1 MAAISDE
8 QVDYILDD
16 LRAHG
21 IRLEGLRDNLLD
33 HICILLE
40 ERLEAGGSF
49 EAEYDGVFTTFYRK
63 DLYELEEEA
72 LFLTSLRRPHVVL
85 TRAWFFL
92 WAFAVV
98 LSPYLVYVAQWWF
111 VTRPMGDIRNSFD
124 VLGGAMVLD
133 LYPLLTVLVLYLTP
147 NRFDPL
153 IPWRSK
159 ILIGFQPLIRILPED
174 GLPAEPATCP
184 AEPAT

>member
-1 MAAISDE
+1 MAMLSDE
-8 QVDYILDD
+8 QVDYVLDD

-49 EAEYDGVFTTFYRK
+49 EAEYDGVLATFYRK

-72 LFLTSLRRPHVVL
+72 LFLASLRGPHLLL
-85 TRAWFFL
+85 TRGWFFL
-92 WAFAVV
+92 LAFAVV

-111 VTRPMGDIRNSFD
+111 FARPMGDIRDSMD
-124 VLGGAMVLD
+124 VLGGAMILD
-133 LYPLLTVLVLYLTP
+133 LYPLLTVFVLYLTP

-159 ILIGFQPLIRILPED
+159 VLLGGKTGIRV
-174 GLPAEPATCP
+174 LPAAT
-184 AEPAT
+184 

>member
-1 MAAISDE
+1 MAALSDE

-40 ERLEAGGSF
+40 EKLDAGGSF
-49 EAEYDGVFTTFYRK
+49 EAEYAGVLTTFYRTA
-63 DLYELEEEA
+63 LYELEEEA
-72 LFLTSLRRPHVVL
+72 LFLASLRGPHL
-85 TRAWFFL
+85 ALSRGWFFL
-92 WAFAVV
+92 LAFAVV
-98 LSPYLVYVAQWWF
+98 LAPYIAYVAQWWF
-111 VTRPMGDIRNSFD
+111 FSRPMGDFRNSVD
-124 VLGGAMVLD
+124 VLGGAMILD
-133 LYPLLTVLVLYLTP
+133 LYPLLTVFVLYLTP

-159 ILIGFQPLIRILPED
+159 ILLGGRPLIRILPED
-174 GLPAEPATCP
+174 RLASEPVTG
-184 AEPAT
+184 

>member
-1 MAAISDE
+1 MAMLSDE
-8 QVDYILDD
+8 QVDFVLDD

-49 EAEYDGVFTTFYRK
+49 EEEYDGVLATFYRK

-72 LFLTSLRRPHVVL
+72 LFLASLHGPHMVV
-85 TRAWFFL
+85 TRGWFFL
-92 WAFAVV
+92 CAFVLV
-98 LSPYLVYVAQWWF
+98 LSPYLFYVAQWWF
-111 VTRPMGDIRNSFD
+111 VGRPMGDIRDSMD

-133 LYPLLTVLVLYLTP
+133 LYPLLTVFVLYLTP
-147 NRFDPL
+147 N
-153 IPWRSK
+153 
-159 ILIGFQPLIRILPED
+159 
-174 GLPAEPATCP
+174 
-184 AEPAT
+184 